1 MTTPSRVI
9 AVYKSTKTSLK
20 NAAIFLRGKLKD
32 RQFGEG
38 GGERGTGWS
47 RRRRGGSG
55 RLEVMKNDH

>member
-38 GGERGTGWS
+38 GKERGTGWS
-47 RRRRGGSG
+47 RRRGGRVG
-55 RLEVMKNDH
+55 ER